1 MNKERKARFD
11 DVVAQLEEAKDTLS
25 DIQSEE
31 QDAYDA
37 MPEGFQMGSRGDKM
51 QEYIDLID
59 EAFQKIDDVISFVE
73 KQIIENT

>member
-1 MNKERKARFD
+1 MNKERKARFN

-37 MPEGFQMGSRGDKM
+37 MPEGFQMGVRGDKM

-59 EAFQKIDDVISFVE
+59 EAIDKIEPAITFIE
-73 KQIIENT
+73 TQIINNK

>member
-37 MPEGFQMGSRGDKM
+37 MPEGFQMGPRGDKM
-51 QEYIDLID
+51 QEYIDLM
-59 EAFQKIDDVISFVE
+59 
-73 KQIIENT
+73 